1 MHTTAVNVSNTKTK
15 QQQKTKSLVI
25 EKWTTNQKNQKEPNT
40 EHGAWIFLVCCI
52 NFLQR
57 RPYLG
62 LESTLEGTTATEK
75 QTYARVGVGLFLLI
89 YIWHCQPKRVG
100 EHSRRTQI
108 LIEWDFALWI
118 KYKNKKRYT
127 TTLKFWKT
135 FKIQQNSFIKI
146 NIQTTLYTYLLS
158 TLLPRKN
165 KCWLKV
171 PVYYL
176 YYSRV
181 YVVVNVVRG
190 TVHVRTYM
198 YTCMF

>member
-135 FKIQQNSFIKI
+135 FKIQQNSFINKHSNNFVHLSI
-146 NIQTTLYTYLLS
+146 LEHISSLCFSCEHIIHMRATTKFKPSSSANIA
-158 TLLPRKN
+158 
-165 KCWLKV
+165 
-171 PVYYL
+171 
-176 YYSRV
+176 
-181 YVVVNVVRG
+181 
-190 TVHVRTYM
+190 
-198 YTCMF
+198 TCNICM